1 MHPASTVS
9 SSSTIDTET
18 SVVKPAKPWLAF
30 IFGAV
35 FTGWGLFYA
44 GRPRAAISLVAALW
58 ACLLIGGQL
67 RMFGSLKGLSIIF
80 GLVVLAKCISATSGA
95 WLARRRFWRPT
106 LRNHL
111 FYLAGMG
118 CTLWLLLH
126 AAAWMFPPRRY
137 SLSQLR
143 QHFLSAFEASPQ
155 QGRLRYNS
163 LFWTGPAVGYLANRE
178 PKAEKLLVYYDPSDL
193 GLAWACHP
201 SYPDELLELQ
211 AVDPDYQQSL
221 TMHLHQLTLKRLR
234 AERKSFD
241 SHKAR
246 RARVALLHEL
256 AQVKT
261 PAQRRKHSRA
271 EEKGSLQRRTRRAA
285 SGGKQQPLKPAPTAY
300 RYHDNTPDDYSS
312 EEV

>member
-67 RMFGSLKGLSIIF
+67 RMFGSLKGLSIIV
-80 GLVVLAKCISATSGA
+80 GLVVLAKCISAISGA
-95 WLARRRFWRPT
+95 WLARRRFWCPT

-126 AAAWMFPPRRY
+126 AAAWPYLLGFTATRITGNGMAPTLMEGDTVSCIAR
-137 SLSQLR
+137 SQ
-143 QHFLSAFEASPQ
+143 
-155 QGRLRYNS
+155 Y
-163 LFWTGPAVGYLANRE
+163 
-178 PKAEKLLVYYDPSDL
+178 DL
-193 GLAWACHP
+193 GDVVAYEQPAGD
-201 SYPDELLELQ
+201 YIKRIAGRGGDRVELVSGNLRLNDHNLGPFYASTQSQPYSQNFERTLLGADQ
-211 AVDPDYQQSL
+211 LFMLGDNRDNSRDSRFDGPVMADRIKCKVSGIFYSRHQNRIGKRVD
-221 TMHLHQLTLKRLR
+221 
-234 AERKSFD
+234 
-241 SHKAR
+241 
-246 RARVALLHEL
+246 
-256 AQVKT
+256 
-261 PAQRRKHSRA
+261 
-271 EEKGSLQRRTRRAA
+271 
-285 SGGKQQPLKPAPTAY
+285 
-300 RYHDNTPDDYSS
+300 
-312 EEV
+312 